1 MASNYSRR
9 SASSA
14 SRSADQ
20 RSGGSGYSRDRS
32 RPSNPSPSGNRSQR
46 PASQR
51 SSQRAPQRSNADY
64 SRRSPQPSSS
74 RPAPSRN
81 TGNRGNRGSSK
92 GRGAGFKV
100 LVSLV
105 VVLVLLVGTAVY
117 LVASGTATIH
127 ALSIRGSD
135 RFTQEHLAELA
146 DIPSGATILTVNVKE
161 VEKRLEADPWIAH
174 ADVRRASLSTLSI
187 DVEEAQVAGV
197 VTVPSLSSTIQNA
210 RWIISTD
217 GTWLSKVSDDLVY
230 EYEQGKSRYEQFQAE
245 QEKAAEEAAEEDSGE
260 ENPESTIVELPN
272 QDYLD
277 MSVCSDVHITMEELD
292 SMIQIIDVPRGV
304 TASAGEVTT
313 EPVLLNALEVLAG
326 IDKELRAKMVA
337 ISVGTQE
344 AATLVLDNNVSVVFG
359 TATDMKEKQIL
370 IKQFLEEYE
379 GSISYINVSSVAH
392 PTYRAL

>member
-20 RSGGSGYSRDRS
+20 RRGASEYSRSRS
-32 RPSNPSPSGNRSQR
+32 SSPSPDRSQR
-46 PASQR
+46 SPQRPPQR
-51 SSQRAPQRSNADY
+51 SPQRSNSDY
-64 SRRSPQPSSS
+64 SRRNPSTSS
-74 RPAPSRN
+74 RPTPARS
-81 TGNRGNRGSSK
+81 TGGRGNRGSKK

-105 VVLVLLVGTAVY
+105 VVLVLLIGAAVY

-127 ALSIRGSD
+127 ALSIKGSQ

-146 DIPSGATILTVNVKE
+146 DIPAGATILTVNVKE
-161 VEKRLEADPWIAH
+161 IEKRLEADPWIVH

-187 DVEEAQVAGV
+187 DVQEAQVAGV
-197 VTVPSLSSTIQNA
+197 VTVQSLSSTIQNA

-230 EYEQGKSRYEQFQAE
+230 EYEQGKTRFESFQAE
-245 QEKAAEEAAEEDSGE
+245 QEKAAEGDTGEEASEEDAP
-260 ENPESTIVELPN
+260 ENTTVELPN

-292 SMIQIIDVPRGV
+292 SMIQITDVPRGV

-313 EPVLLNALEVLAG
+313 EPVLLNALEILAG
-326 IDKELRAKMVA
+326 IDKDLKNKMVA

-344 AATLVLDNNVSVVFG
+344 AATLILDNNVSVVFG
-359 TATDMKEKQIL
+359 TATVIKEKQIL